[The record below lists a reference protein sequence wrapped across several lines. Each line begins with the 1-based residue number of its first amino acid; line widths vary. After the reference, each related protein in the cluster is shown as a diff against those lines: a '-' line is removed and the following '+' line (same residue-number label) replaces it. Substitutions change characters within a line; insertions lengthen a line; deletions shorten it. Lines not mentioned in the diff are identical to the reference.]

1 MYTPKVDDSFN
12 IYDYI
17 WEKLVDLVIS
27 KEEITFIHEANT
39 DKQKDELFSKV
50 RKGEIR
56 ILMGSSQKVGVDTN
70 VQNRLIAMHDLDI
83 PWRPADLEHF
93 QEGNIK
99 KQGLSQ

>member
-1 MYTPKVDDSFN
+1 
-12 IYDYI
+12 
-17 WEKLVDLVIS
+17 
-27 KEEITFIHEANT
+27 
-39 DKQKDELFSKV
+39 
-50 RKGEIR
+50 
-56 ILMGSSQKVGVDTN
+56 MGSSQKVGVDTN